1 MGDAVPAA
9 GSVWCCPVGSA
20 GGDQMKPLW
29 AHPLGGGGRRG
40 RAGEGVLPES
50 LSCLVSPEGAAS
62 PWLRRTGGLRV
73 ARNEEVGWG
82 ALEG

>member
-1 MGDAVPAA
+1 MPSLLLEAFGVVRWEVP
-9 GSVWCCPVGSA
+9 